1 MTAPATATLDVEAL
15 RTAPD
20 PHAALA
26 DPRDGNIARR
36 FAVQAWDDR

>member
-1 MTAPATATLDVEAL
+1 MTAPATAALDVEAL

-20 PHAALA
+20 PHEALA
-26 DPRDGNIARR
+26 DLCDGNIARG